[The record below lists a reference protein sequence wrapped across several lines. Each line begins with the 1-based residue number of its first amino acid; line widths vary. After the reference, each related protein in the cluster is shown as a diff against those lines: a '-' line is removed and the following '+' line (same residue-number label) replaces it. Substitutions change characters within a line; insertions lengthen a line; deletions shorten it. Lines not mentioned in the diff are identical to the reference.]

1 MSSGCA
7 RKTIEDHPHD
17 RAGRVTVSAGA
28 GQFRA
33 GEDGT
38 SSLRRVDEALYA
50 AKSKGKN
57 RVEIAD

>member
-1 MSSGCA
+1 M
-7 RKTIEDHPHD
+7 
-17 RAGRVTVSAGA
+17 TVSAGA